1 MNLKSSK
8 NWLIIT
14 AVLVLLLCSVA
25 SYVNRPLPAYMD
37 IPSVEKEENTSELPE
52 LSVYEAEKLSFSYPS
67 SWRQVTK
74 RGNLTFLAPDGSY
87 LMLQNSIYNPRINNA
102 TEVSVQ
108 QEVAASGAL
117 LLSFTPLN
125 TSSFLL
131 SYQNASVITWEY
143 VIWDLETEYRLI
155 FAYED
160 TNSYEELADYLF
172 DTFRWEKAL
181 PIPETLSLIYSE
193 SGKFEFAVPIGWEV
207 NASDTA
213 YTFLNPQTGSQLC
226 VSVSQTELSTLSGIS
241 QIQYK
246 QEAGQSRPGL
256 LLKNYG
262 VSDEQLTAEAVYYSQ
277 AGEQALFYHIM
288 YLQNHYL
295 YEFLLDIP
303 YSGGSNDYQS
313 ALECL
318 KYFRCFSD
326 CSD

>member
-8 NWLIIT
+8 SWLIIT

-37 IPSVEKEENTSELPE
+37 TPPVKEEENTLELPE
-52 LSVYEAEKLSFSYPS
+52 LSVYEAERLSFSYPS
-67 SWRQVTK
+67 SWQQVTK

-87 LMLQNSIYNPRINNA
+87 LMLQKSVYNPRINNA
-102 TEVSVQ
+102 TEVSVR
-108 QEVAASGAL
+108 QEITASGSL

-131 SYQNASVITWEY
+131 SYQNASVITREY
-143 VIWDLETEYRLI
+143 VTWDLETEYRLI

-172 DTFRWEKAL
+172 NTFRLEKAS

-193 SGKFEFAVPIGWEV
+193 SGNFEFAVPTGWEV

-213 YTFLNPQTGSQLC
+213 YAAFNPQTGSQLC
-226 VSVSQTELSTLSGIS
+226 VSLSQTELSTLSGIS

-246 QEAGQSRPGL
+246 QEADQARPGL

-262 VSDEQLTAEAVYYSQ
+262 VSDEQLTAEAVYSLQ
-277 AGEQALFYHIM
+277 SGEQVLFYHVM
-288 YLQNHYL
+288 YLKNHYL
-295 YEFLLDIP
+295 YEFLLDTP
-303 YSGGSNDYQS
+303 YSGGSNDYRS
-313 ALECL
+313 VLESL
-318 KYFRCFSD
+318 KYFRCFSG
-326 CSD
+326 